1 MSNFWEMSDGK
12 SATETGV
19 SFEIEGNMEPIPN
32 NTGCIGVIEEVKWS
46 MYETDNYINQKW
58 RILRPEAYANRVVF
72 QKIYP
77 LGKAGKD
84 EAYSDRQK
92 RMFAAIDANAGGK
105 LSKLESIPTDEDL
118 MSALAGK
125 MMAIKVMKWTISAK
139 DSSNGEERSGNWIS
153 AVAPAKGGA
162 KPAAQVQAKKAAAP
176 VVPPHSDSFEDDI
189 PFN

>member
-153 AVAPAKGGA
+153 AVAPAKQPAPA
-162 KPAAQVQAKKAAAP
+162 KPSVQP
-176 VVPPHSDSFEDDI
+176 VHQPPAVPFDDSGDI
-189 PFN
+189 PF

>member
-125 MMAIKVMKWTISAK
+125 MMAIKVMKWTILAK

-153 AVAPAKGGA
+153 AVAPAKSSKPTAPPQVVA
-162 KPAAQVQAKKAAAP
+162 KQPAPSVFDNP
-176 VVPPHSDSFEDDI
+176 VSLDDDI
-189 PFN
+189 PF